1 MLKGNYLFP
10 DVVPDDG
17 SCRVLMRCHD
27 GSRQRWG
34 MEFSRLPSFR
44 LSSFKVRHK
53 LWLELTWWT
62 WPRYQQSTINGH
74 MQMWL
79 IFVLPPP
86 QVQKHPPSPPLTM
99 THHHHNNNN
108 NNISTVT
115 RQHAATTTTTSSSLT
130 CQHMLMV
137 FFFFAFFCFTKVY
150 N

>member
-17 SCRVLMRCHD
+17 SCCVLMRCHD

-34 MEFSRLPSFR
+34 MEFSRLPSFH
-44 LSSFKVRHK
+44 LSSFKVWHK

-62 WPRYQQSTINGH
+62 WPCYQQSTINGH

-79 IFVLPPP
+79 IFILPPP
-86 QVQKHPPSPPLTM
+86 QVQKHPPSPPLMM
-99 THHHHNNNN
+99 THHHHHNNNN
-108 NNISTVT
+108 ISTVM

-130 CQHMLMV
+130 CQHMLKV
-137 FFFFAFFCFTKVY
+137 FFFAFFCFTKVY